1 MVALVRIW
9 QTRRE
14 KLALQQD
21 EALARETRAGLVR
34 DYQHV
39 FGTEPGRRVLAD
51 ILRRAQVMND
61 PMRPSDRETA
71 YALGMRR
78 LGMEIV
84 EMINADP
91 DAQLAMLRTGETEE
105 LYRND

>member
-1 MVALVRIW
+1 MRIW
-9 QTRRE
+9 QTWRERRRLE
-14 KLALQQD
+14 QD
-21 EALARETRAGLVR
+21 EALARQARAELVH
-34 DYQHV
+34 DYKHV
-39 FGTEPGRRVLAD
+39 FGTQPGERVLAD
-51 ILRRAQVMND
+51 ILRRAQVIND

-105 LYRND
+105 LYRNV

>member
-1 MVALVRIW
+1 MRIW
-9 QTRRE
+9 QTWRE
-14 KLALQQD
+14 KRRLEQD
-21 EALARETRAGLVR
+21 ETLARQARAELVH
-34 DYQHV
+34 DYKHV
-39 FGTEPGRRVLAD
+39 FGTEPGGRVLAD
-51 ILRRAQVMND
+51 ILRRAQVIND